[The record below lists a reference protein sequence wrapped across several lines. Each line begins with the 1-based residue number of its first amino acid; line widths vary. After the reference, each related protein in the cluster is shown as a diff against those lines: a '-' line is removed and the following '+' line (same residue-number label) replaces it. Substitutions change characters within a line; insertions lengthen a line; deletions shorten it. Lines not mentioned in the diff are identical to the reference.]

1 MDFVVDSGHVNMVI
15 NKKRG
20 VDVAARIVGSV
31 DVEITVM
38 GDVDRRFGVEVQ
50 RKITCRRGI
59 HGNCISLW
67 LFDYIIHKLD
77 YKRGGED
84 DDYV

>member
-1 MDFVVDSGHVNMVI
+1 MDVVVDSGHVNMVI

-20 VDVAARIVGSV
+20 VDVAARVFGSV

-50 RKITCRRGI
+50 RKR
-59 HGNCISLW
+59 NCISLW